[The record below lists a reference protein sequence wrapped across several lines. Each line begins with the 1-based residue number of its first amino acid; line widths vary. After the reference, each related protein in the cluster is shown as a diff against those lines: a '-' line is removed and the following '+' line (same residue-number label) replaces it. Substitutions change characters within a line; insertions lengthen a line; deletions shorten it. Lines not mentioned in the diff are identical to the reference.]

1 MEMKVMTST
10 SINNG
15 NAQRKQLS
23 SQLDR
28 LDQILDGLSDA
39 LTESVADAV
48 KEVIGQVVSEAVSLA
63 VKEVLSS
70 PELLRAALHKYEPVQ
85 AVPTPKRKTLK
96 DLLRSAGGYVSSKMQ
111 QAAGNVKSKL
121 ITGWTWCCEKVQK
134 ACNAT
139 VGACVGLPGTVVKV
153 ACGMWTFRKS
163 CVTALVVGVL
173 AGVSSFYAGPLISS
187 IASGI
192 SGAALT
198 VSGMILVPLWRL
210 MMGSNGA

>member
-1 MEMKVMTST
+1 MEKKVMTSA

-70 PELLRAALHKYEPVQ
+70 PELLKAALNKHEPTT
-85 AVPTPKRKTLK
+85 PTTKRRTLK
-96 DLLRSAGGYVSSKMQ
+96 ELLRSAGGYVGSKMQ
-111 QAAGNVKSKL
+111 QAATSVKGKVLTS
-121 ITGWTWCCEKVQK
+121 WTWCCEKLRK

-139 VGACVGLPGTVVKV
+139 IGAFVGVPGTVVKI
-153 ACGMWTFRKS
+153 ACGLWTFRKS
-163 CVTALVVGVL
+163 CAIALSVGIL
-173 AGVSSFYAGPLISS
+173 AGVSSYFAGPVISS

-192 SGAALT
+192 SGAGLT
-198 VSGMILVPLWRL
+198 VASMILVPLWRL
-210 MMGSNGA
+210 ISGEQYD

>member
-1 MEMKVMTST
+1 MTNAT
-10 SINNG
+10 INNG

-23 SQLDR
+23 TQLDR

-70 PELLRAALHKYEPVQ
+70 PELLKAALHKLEPM
-85 AVPTPKRKTLK
+85 PFKRPRTLK
-96 DLLRSAGGYVSSKMQ
+96 DMLRSAGSFVAQKVK
-111 QAAGNVKSKL
+111 QAAGSVKSKL
-121 ITGWTWCCEKVQK
+121 ITSWTWCGEKVRK

-139 VGACVGLPGTVVKV
+139 VGACIGLPGTMMKI
-153 ACGMWTFRKS
+153 ARGMWTFRKS
-163 CVTALVVGVL
+163 CAIALAVGVL
-173 AGVSSFYAGPLISS
+173 AGVASYSAGPLIAS
-187 IASGI
+187 IASGL

-198 VSGMILVPLWRL
+198 VSGMVLVPLWRL
-210 MMGSNGA
+210 ITGERCE

>member
-1 MEMKVMTST
+1 MTSA

-23 SQLDR
+23 TQLDR
-28 LDQILDGLSDA
+28 LDTILDGLSEA

-70 PELLRAALHKYEPVQ
+70 PELLKAALHKHEP
-85 AVPTPKRKTLK
+85 ATPTTKSRTLK
-96 DLLRSAGGYVSSKMQ
+96 DLLKSAGGYLGDKATK
-111 QAAGNVKSKL
+111 AAGNVKDKV
-121 ITGWTWCCEKVQK
+121 ITSWTWCREKVRK
-134 ACNAT
+134 ACKAT
-139 VGACVGLPGTVVKV
+139 VGACVGLPGT
-153 ACGMWTFRKS
+153 AIRIGMGLWTFRKS
-163 CVTALVVGVL
+163 CAVALSVGVL
-173 AGVSSFYAGPLISS
+173 AGVSSYFAGPVISS

-198 VSGMILVPLWRL
+198 VSGMILLPLWR
-210 MMGSNGA
+210 MITGHDGA